1 MERDFFLVNQTL
13 LETIR
18 DTAQRF
24 AQVIAKTLDG
34 DVLIVD
40 NNLNVIGK
48 TSLYFRLNAHVDIHC
63 VIGQILMDATKLT
76 APRVLVILV
85 TAGAL
90 LQAFHLYEPL
100 VNLAQTGARV
110 PLPGFGYSLAKG
122 AMEGAKENLLE
133 AVTGGIKAAA
143 GGITVAIGWGYLIAL
158 VFNPKSVR

>member
-1 MERDFFLVNQTL
+1 MMTYLYAFF
-13 LETIR
+13 
-18 DTAQRF
+18 
-24 AQVIAKTLDG
+24 
-34 DVLIVD
+34 
-40 NNLNVIGK
+40 IGGG
-48 TSLYFRLNAHVDIHC
+48 IC

-90 LQAFHLYEPL
+90 MQAFHLYEPL